1 MADDIKSINEAY
13 NTVVKELN
21 LGPGAEQNVFPTQN
35 EPKLIKISNQ
45 EENEGLDNSPPDV
58 EESEAYM
65 AKNELF
71 KTYKTCKELH
81 DLLGDGEDIEPWIFS
96 KITVAAS
103 MLDGVK
109 HYIEYNKFREKG
121 SFDGEHASHEHSVV
135 SRIKNM
141 LHGESKDVIEGVL
154 RQAIFNLEA
163 LSTISAKQ

>member
-1 MADDIKSINEAY
+1 MADDVKSINEAY
-13 NTVVKELN
+13 KAVVSELN
-21 LGPGAEQNVFPTQN
+21 LGPGAEQNVVPTQN
-35 EPKLIKISNQ
+35 QPTLIKVDGQ
-45 EENEGLDNSPPDV
+45 EECEGLDDSSKT
-58 EESEAYM
+58 EESETYM

-81 DLLGDGEDIEPWIFS
+81 NLLDDNENIEPWIFS
-96 KITVAAS
+96 KISVAAS

-121 SFDGEHASHEHSVV
+121 SFDGEHASHEHEVV

-141 LHGESKDVIEGVL
+141 LHGESKEVIETVL

-163 LSTISAKQ
+163 LDAANSKQ

>member
-1 MADDIKSINEAY
+1 MADDIKNINEAY
-13 NTVVKELN
+13 TTLVNELN
-21 LGPGAEQNVFPTQN
+21 LGPGPEQNVAPTQSQ
-35 EPKLIKISNQ
+35 PKLIKVDKQ
-45 EENEGLDNSPPDV
+45 EECEGMEATHDV

-81 DLLGDGEDIEPWIFS
+81 DLLEDGENIEPCIFS
-96 KITVAAS
+96 KITVAAN

-121 SFDGEHASHEHSVV
+121 SFDGEHASHELNVV

-141 LHGESKDVIEGVL
+141 LHGESKEVIESVL

-163 LSTISAKQ
+163 ISTIEPKQ

>member
-13 NTVVKELN
+13 KTVVNELN
-21 LGPGAEQNVFPTQN
+21 LGPGAEQNVVPTQN
-35 EPKLIKISNQ
+35 QPKLIKIDGQ
-45 EENEGLDNSPPDV
+45 EECEGIEDTPKA
-58 EESEAYM
+58 EESETYM

-71 KTYKTCKELH
+71 KTYKICKELH
-81 DLLGDGEDIEPWIFS
+81 DLLDDSDNIEPWIFS
-96 KITVAAS
+96 KISVAAN

-121 SFDGEHASHEHSVV
+121 SFDGEHASHELNVV

-163 LSTISAKQ
+163 IDTANIKQ